1 MFLISFGFSQ
11 GYINNGASTIIS
23 SGTYL
28 VVDGNFV
35 NNTNVANGNVN
46 LEGTI
51 KVNGNW
57 VNNASAGGV
66 LSSIDNDGTVLFNG
80 TTTFSGTSTAPFDF
94 ENLSVA
100 PASTVTI
107 NANVP
112 VTVNTNI
119 VNGGTINVKSIAA
132 GNGSL
137 LVKGTVSGS
146 GLYKVDRF
154 LTANKWHLVSSPITN
169 ALSGVFLKIYLKAY
183 NEATNTFD
191 ALITPTTIPMP
202 VGKGFSVWTYAA
214 NEIRTFSGTVNNG
227 TVTPAVQLTG
237 TAGIGTGWNLI
248 GNPYPSAIDWNAAS
262 GWTKTGIAN
271 SVYVWNNNQ
280 YATYVGG
287 IGSNGGSRYIA
298 MEQGFFVQ
306 TTSASANISMNN
318 NVRVHNTVGYLKT
331 DEEEP
336 ADILRVKVNMG
347 VNSDEAVI
355 AIRDNGSDIFN
366 FETDAVKLPGNAT
379 SPQMHTIK
387 SDNSQLAISVLTQ
400 IENIVG
406 KYVYVDYA
414 ETGIHQ
420 LLYTHTLTGTTIPR
434 LFDTKTLTVVE
445 PNSPYSFQ
453 ATIGESSARFQ
464 FIESLPMSIN
474 NPQNNSNLAVWESNN
489 SLFIVCATDE
499 VIKQVSVYSVEGNL
513 VCQGIQSSYDIS
525 YLSKAMYL
533 VKVITNKQIVT
544 KKIIR
549 K

>member
-1 MFLISFGFSQ
+1 MFLVSSGFSQ
-11 GYINNGASTIIS
+11 GYINNGASTVIS

-46 LEGTI
+46 LDGTI

-57 VNNASAGGV
+57 INNASAGGV
-66 LSSIDNDGTVLFNG
+66 LSNVDNDGTVLFNG

-100 PASTVTI
+100 PSSTVTI

-119 VNGGTINVKSIAA
+119 ANSGTINVKSIAA

-137 LVKGTVSGS
+137 LVKGVISGS
-146 GLYKVDRF
+146 GLYKVDRY
-154 LTANKWHLVSSPITN
+154 LSASKWHLVSSPITN
-169 ALSGVFLKIYLKAY
+169 ALSGVFLNIYLKSY
-183 NEATNTFD
+183 NEATNTFG

-202 VGKGFSVWTYAA
+202 VGQGFSVWTNAA

-237 TAGIGTGWNLI
+237 AAGIGTGWNLI

-280 YATYVGG
+280 YATF
-287 IGSNGGSRYIA
+287 INGSATNGGSRYIA

-366 FETDAVKLPGNAT
+366 FETDAVKLPGSIT

-387 SDNSQLAISVLTQ
+387 TDNSQLAISALTQ
-400 IENIVG
+400 VENVVG
-406 KYVYVDYA
+406 KYVYIDFA

-420 LLYTHTLTGTTIPR
+420 LLYTHTLTGTSIPR

-453 ATIGESSARFQ
+453 AIIGESSARFQ
-464 FIESLPMSIN
+464 FIESLPMSIDN
-474 NPQNNSNLAVWESNN
+474 SQINSNLTVWESNN
-489 SLFIVCATDE
+489 NLFIVCANDE
-499 VIKQVSVYSVEGNL
+499 IIKQVCIYSVEGNL
-513 VCQGIQSSYDIS
+513 VSKGVQSSYDIS
-525 YLSKAMYL
+525 HLSKAMYL